1 MSDEAK
7 TRPGTYTGNAP
18 TYPRR
23 ALGIATVIIVTGP
36 LIGGLIFIGAFGV
49 KELVGSSGREMR
61 SLLEVAIYARQ
72 LIFASYVIGLVPA
85 LLSSIWI
92 GWLTYRQGTFSY
104 GQGIAGAI
112 IMTIVLPGTIF
123 YCRLSCAARRSA
135 DRCPISSSARLWLLS
150 PSSARS
156 LCAGCWV

>member
-1 MSDEAK
+1 
-7 TRPGTYTGNAP
+7 
-18 TYPRR
+18 
-23 ALGIATVIIVTGP
+23 
-36 LIGGLIFIGAFGV
+36 
-49 KELVGSSGREMR
+49 MR

-123 YCRLSCAARRSA
+123 LLSLVLRGAQIGRPMSYLVVGAVMAVIAVLSA
-135 DRCPISSSARLWLLS
+135 LIMRWLLGMS
-150 PSSARS
+150 GLLLSSGDLGNS
-156 LCAGCWV
+156 HL